1 MVYAQG
7 LVNLS
12 VVQEVARAEGT
23 IHTLCALHDSYPNNP
38 EMALAYAKGLF
49 VLACKQEGT
58 KRAETVDKLKKLHE
72 SNPDHPEIA
81 VLYLTLTGNPSD
93 G

>member
-1 MVYAQG
+1 
-7 LVNLS
+7 
-12 VVQEVARAEGT
+12 
-23 IHTLCALHDSYPNNP
+23 
-38 EMALAYAKGLF
+38 MALAYAKGLF

-81 VLYLTLTGNPSD
+81 VLYLILTLTGNPSD

>member
-1 MVYAQG
+1 MQKEQSTRCVH
-7 LVNLS
+7 S
-12 VVQEVARAEGT
+12 
-23 IHTLCALHDSYPNNP
+23 HDSYPNNP

>member
-1 MVYAQG
+1 
-7 LVNLS
+7 
-12 VVQEVARAEGT
+12 
-23 IHTLCALHDSYPNNP
+23 
-38 EMALAYAKGLF
+38 MALAYAKGLF

-72 SNPDHPEIA
+72 SNQDHPEIA
-81 VLYLTLTGNPSD
+81 VLYLILTLTGNPSD